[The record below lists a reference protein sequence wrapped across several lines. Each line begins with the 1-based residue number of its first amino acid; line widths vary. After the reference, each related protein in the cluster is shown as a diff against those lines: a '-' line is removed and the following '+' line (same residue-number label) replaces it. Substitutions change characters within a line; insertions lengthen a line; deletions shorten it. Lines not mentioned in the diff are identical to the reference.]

1 MCLLHVSALEQI
13 LQLFALSLFCIF
25 NSRGADFVSLRV
37 HVFLW
42 SLETKSFYIWL
53 KWHPSR
59 DRLKNKNHCRVFVYG
74 SLERVTFHNKL

>member
-1 MCLLHVSALEQI
+1 MCRYYVSALEQM
-13 LQLFALSLFCIF
+13 LQLFALSLFCIL

-53 KWHPSR
+53 KWHPSQ
-59 DRLKNKNHCRVFVYG
+59 DRLKNTNMCHAFVYG
-74 SLERVTFHNKL
+74 SLERAYL